1 MAAISSKRRD
11 LKMRFLERATQ
22 PCVYLCQWLFNVQFF
37 EGAMITVSGVT
48 KSFGGRTLFENVHVQ
63 FTPGKRYGLT
73 GPNGAGKS
81 TFMKI
86 LQGDEETTAGTVS
99 RPKKVGILKQDQF
112 RYDNF
117 RIIDTVL
124 MGNAALWAAL
134 EEREKLYAEPTLTDE
149 MGLRLGELE
158 GIIADENGY
167 VAEQHAA
174 ELLEGIGIPEEKHT
188 DLMKTLPTD
197 LKFRVLVAQALFG
210 DPEALLLDEP
220 TNYLDLQSI
229 HWLEETLKAYTGT
242 LIVISHDRH
251 FLNSVCTHIA
261 DIDYET
267 VIIYTGNYD
276 DMVAAKIQG
285 REKIEAENREKAKK
299 IAQLQD
305 FVARFGA
312 GTRSSQTQS
321 RLKEI
326 KRLEPTELKKSNI
339 QRPYIRFD
347 VKRASG
353 KEVATL
359 KSLSKSYK
367 QNDGSTLHVIKDFSM
382 QIMRDEKI
390 AVIGN
395 NGVGKTTLLRMIA
408 GDLKPDAGVVEM
420 RPEVSFGYFPQ
431 DYKTGIKP
439 GMTAY
444 DWLASFAK
452 DEGKEVLRGL
462 LGRMLFSGDSALKQT
477 DNLSGGE
484 SARLIMSKLMLEQNN
499 FLILDEPTNH
509 LDLESVSALAQA
521 LELYKGT
528 AIFVSHDRDL
538 VSQVATRIIAITDD
552 GIADFSGTYDEYLD
566 ALEKGKPSALPKKH
580 AALL

>member
-1 MAAISSKRRD
+1 
-11 LKMRFLERATQ
+11 
-22 PCVYLCQWLFNVQFF
+22 
-37 EGAMITVSGVT
+37 MITVSGVS
-48 KSFGGRTLFENVHVQ
+48 KAFGGRTLFENVNVQ
-63 FTPGKRYGLT
+63 FTAGKRYGLT
-73 GPNGAGKS
+73 GPNGAGKT

-86 LQGDEETTAGTVS
+86 LQGDEETTRGTIS

-112 RYDNF
+112 RYDNY

-134 EEREKLYAEPTLTDE
+134 EEREKLYAEPNLSDE
-149 MGLRLGELE
+149 QGMRLGELE
-158 GIIADENGY
+158 GIVAEENGY
-167 VAEQHAA
+167 VAEQQAA
-174 ELLEGIGIPEEKHT
+174 ELLQGIGIPEETHT
-188 DLMKTLPTD
+188 NLMKTLPTD
-197 LKFRVLVAQALFG
+197 LKFRVLVAQSLFG
-210 DPEALLLDEP
+210 EPQALLLDEP

-276 DMVAAKIQG
+276 EMVGAKVQS
-285 REKIEAENREKAKK
+285 REKIESENKEKAKK

-326 KRLEPTELKKSNI
+326 NRLEPTELKKSNI
-339 QRPYIRFD
+339 QRPYIRYEL
-347 VKRASG
+347 KRPSG
-353 KEVATL
+353 KDVAVL
-359 KSLSKSYK
+359 KSLSKSYP

-382 QIMRDEKI
+382 TVTRGEKI

-395 NGVGKTTLLRMIA
+395 NGVGKTTLMQMIA
-408 GDLKPDAGVVEM
+408 GELKPDAGIVEI

-431 DYKTGIKP
+431 NYKTGITP
-439 GMTAY
+439 GKTAF
-444 DWLASFAK
+444 DWLAGYAS
-452 DEGKEVLRGL
+452 DEGVEILRGL
-462 LGRMLFSGDSALKQT
+462 LGKMLFSGEAALKQT
-477 DNLSGGE
+477 DALSGGE
-484 SARLIMSKLMLEQNN
+484 SARLIIAKLMLLQHN

-509 LDLESVSALAQA
+509 LDLEAVSALAQA

-538 VSQVATRIIAITDD
+538 VSQVATRIIAMTDE
-552 GIADFSGTYDEYLD
+552 GIADFAGTYDDYLD
-566 ALEKGKPSALPKKH
+566 ALQSGKPSAMPKKY
-580 AALL
+580 AAAS

>member
-1 MAAISSKRRD
+1 
-11 LKMRFLERATQ
+11 
-22 PCVYLCQWLFNVQFF
+22 
-37 EGAMITVSGVT
+37 MITVSGVT
-48 KSFGGRTLFENVHVQ
+48 KSFGGRTLFENVNVQ

-124 MGNAALWAAL
+124 MGNATLWAAL

-167 VAEQHAA
+167 IAEQQAA
-174 ELLEGIGIPEEKHT
+174 ELLEGIGIPEEKHA

-229 HWLEETLKAYTGT
+229 HWLEETLKSYTGT

-267 VIIYTGNYD
+267 VIVYTGNYD

-347 VKRASG
+347 IKRASG

-367 QNDGSTLHVIKDFSM
+367 QNDGSSLHVIKDFSM

-484 SARLIMSKLMLEQNN
+484 SARLIIAKLMLEQNN
-499 FLILDEPTNH
+499 FLIMDEPTNH

-538 VSQVATRIIAITDD
+538 VSQVATRIVAITDE